1 MKLMDEKGRLFGKI
15 NLFDLL
21 VLLLVIVGI
30 VGMSTR
36 LIKTDRET
44 AEMTTATYHVE
55 IVGAQECFKEVYK
68 VGDSLYEGDTLLGT
82 VTAVEV
88 TPNKVLKLMPDG
100 SAKMV
105 ERNTY
110 FDINLTFTTDRF
122 NTDAGYHVDSAEWL
136 AGTSHVVS
144 NGFAVS
150 TAVVRSI
157 E

>member
-44 AEMTTATYHVE
+44 AEMTTAIYHVE
-55 IVGAQECFKEVYK
+55 IVGAQEYFKEVYK
-68 VGDSLYEGDTLLGT
+68 VGDSLYEGDTFLGT

-122 NTDAGYHVDSAEWL
+122 NTESGYHVDSAEWL